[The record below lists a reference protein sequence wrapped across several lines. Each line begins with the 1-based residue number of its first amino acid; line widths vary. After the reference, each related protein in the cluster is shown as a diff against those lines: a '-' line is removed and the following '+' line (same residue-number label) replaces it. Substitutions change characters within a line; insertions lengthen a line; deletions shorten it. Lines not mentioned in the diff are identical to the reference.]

1 MRHTFA
7 TMTEI
12 RSEIIIEND
21 IIVCCIR
28 AESFPGGVLAAHQ
41 QLHRLIPQK
50 PGRNYYGIS
59 YPDVNRKI
67 LYKAAVNMLN
77 YDEPDKL
84 NCETDVI
91 RKGKYYGT
99 VLTDFMQNIPAIG
112 NTFEQLLK
120 HPDLDPDGYCLEIYI
135 NNTDVQLLVKLI

>member
-1 MRHTFA
+1 MENQ
-7 TMTEI
+7 TEI
-12 RSEIIIEND
+12 TIIPND
-21 IIVCCIR
+21 IVVCCIR

-59 YPDVNRKI
+59 YPDVNRTI

-77 YDEPDKL
+77 YDEPEKL

-91 RKGKYYGT
+91 KAGKYYST
-99 VLTDFMQNIPAIG
+99 ILTDFMSDIPAISHIF
-112 NTFEQLLK
+112 NQLLH

-135 NNTDVQLLVKLI
+135 NDTDVKLLVKLI